1 MYGVGRCK
9 LPPDLA
15 GLTRSEWE
23 TIVDQA
29 GYSTL
34 DAGIVRTYILGRMAQ
49 VDAAAELDTTERT
62 IRRHITP
69 IIDRARCVAKKLDIV

>member
-1 MYGVGRCK
+1 MYGIGRCK
-9 LPPDLA
+9 LPDDLA

-23 TIVDQA
+23 TIVEQA

-34 DAGIVRTYILGRMAQ
+34 DAGIVRLYVLGRMAQ

-62 IRRHITP
+62 IRRHIHP
-69 IIDRARCVAKKLDIV
+69 IIDRARSVAKKLNIM